1 MILLINIYYILFGI
15 ITVINRGGAGLEIG
29 NINIVILLIFITP
42 LLYFGLKNNLPIN
55 LDFPVLLFIFISF
68 LILVQ
73 HLLSI
78 SFSTEIIRTSGI
90 LLYPVSLLAGISLAR
105 PKTVKRTKDVIRI
118 ILFLS
123 VIYGF
128 LYPIKNFLKDLFI
141 INDISLLGFY
151 GSYYTITV
159 AAFCF
164 FYSGFGSKSNKKGL
178 SIASAFSTLIHPSR
192 NGILGLISA
201 FFINIIS
208 RRKILLSKKSF
219 LEISISLIFIFI
231 AILIVFPFL
240 SRIGTDVRG
249 NYDITFFFEALKS
262 IFVAG
267 SNDDSLSGSVD
278 HRLIMLFLTLG
289 QLFTNIQ
296 YFFLGIPLDINYTE
310 AVFNDPHNGYVS
322 IFARGGIFNLLSF
335 IFLQYQLIRKILLCR
350 AKLGPNNFSSFSLS
364 FSISS
369 LIMIFFTTML
379 TSPMNA
385 IPYYFLLGFIWQIN
399 NYYLNDYAEKN
410 KSIS

>member
-1 MILLINIYYILFGI
+1 MY
-15 ITVINRGGAGLEIG
+15 
-29 NINIVILLIFITP
+29 
-42 LLYFGLKNNLPIN
+42 
-55 LDFPVLLFIFISF
+55 
-68 LILVQ
+68 
-73 HLLSI
+73 
-78 SFSTEIIRTSGI
+78 
-90 LLYPVSLLAGISLAR
+90 
-105 PKTVKRTKDVIRI
+105 KRQ
-118 ILFLS
+118 
-123 VIYGF
+123 
-128 LYPIKNFLKDLFI
+128 
-141 INDISLLGFY
+141 
-151 GSYYTITV
+151 
-159 AAFCF
+159 
-164 FYSGFGSKSNKKGL
+164 GL

-201 FFINIIS
+201 FFINVIS
-208 RRKILLSKKSF
+208 KRKLLLSKKSF

-335 IFLQYQLIRKILLCR
+335 IFLQYQLIRKILLC
-350 AKLGPNNFSSFSLS
+350 L
-364 FSISS
+364 S
-369 LIMIFFTTML
+369 LIHI
-379 TSPMNA
+379 
-385 IPYYFLLGFIWQIN
+385 
-399 NYYLNDYAEKN
+399 
-410 KSIS
+410 